1 MCECFL
7 IHIVLSGYDKT
18 QRPKRK
24 NNNGVGNPRAK
35 Q

>member
-7 IHIVLSGYDKT
+7 IHIVLSDYDKT

-24 NNNGVGNPRAK
+24 NNGVGNPRAK